1 MLENEHNIML
11 MNYYEPDLYRMFTK
25 NLSKMKKFGAACGIT
40 PRDYLIV
47 SDAVLALFN
56 IEPFAQISWIPIGK
70 LNKLNRREYE
80 GILGDWQEEI
90 HKPENQVTFLGFR
103 FISLEMLRKM
113 NIEKKGHF

>member
-1 MLENEHNIML
+1 MKQNFML

-25 NLSKMKKFGAACGIT
+25 NLSKMKKFGAACGIS

-70 LNKLNRREYE
+70 EDGKLNKLNRREYE
-80 GILGDWQEEI
+80 GILG
-90 HKPENQVTFLGFR
+90 TGRRR
-103 FISLEMLRKM
+103 FINPRTR
-113 NIEKKGHF
+113 